1 LISDHVLRNSSAPP
15 IPPQAVSGPVQACRF
30 TVNLHTRVISLLLVA
45 GKVDHVAQSDAIARV
60 IAFAPYASEL
70 RNHVAAI
77 LQSPMFKVSPR
88 SQHLLQYVVDKALD
102 GDFDLL
108 KERLIGTE
116 LFGRPSDYDTGE
128 DAIVRVA
135 ASDLRKRLLQ
145 FYGSGGAGGRI
156 RIDLPTGSYIPAFS
170 VDESSVAESVRTP
183 KPSSEPAIPA
193 PPLEPQPAP
202 RNWTRVRKL
211 AGIVAAVGLML
222 GVSFVLSRTS
232 APASPKSLPWS
243 ALFSGTAPQT
253 NVILSDTN
261 ISALQ
266 FLLGFR
272 LPLSDYANRRYMP
285 NLDRPLSPEM
295 DRVARGFTG
304 IDYTAATSAID
315 AVTVLRVAQIAGAYS
330 SRMKVRPARSL
341 QLRDF
346 ETDENFILLGSP
358 SSDPWCSLF
367 AEQLDFAFDYDSQL
381 HTEFLRNNH
390 PRPGELARYV
400 PTALGGA
407 TGMTFGIIAFT
418 RNPNHLGHVL
428 ILAGTTAESTEAG
441 AKLVS
446 DLDKFPAILRRYGIA
461 GSGSPR
467 HFEIL
472 LGVEAMAGAPERSE
486 ILAVHT
492 LADPPVAR

>member
-1 LISDHVLRNSSAPP
+1 
-15 IPPQAVSGPVQACRF
+15 
-30 TVNLHTRVISLLLVA
+30 
-45 GKVDHVAQSDAIARV
+45 
-60 IAFAPYASEL
+60 
-70 RNHVAAI
+70 
-77 LQSPMFKVSPR
+77 MFKASPR
-88 SQHLLQYVVDKALD
+88 SQHLLQYVVEKALD

-116 LFGRPSDYDTGE
+116 LFGRRSDYDTGE

-145 FYGSGGAGGRI
+145 FYGSGGASGRV
-156 RIDLPTGSYIPAFS
+156 RIDLPPGSYIPAFS
-170 VDESSVAESVRTP
+170 IDESSIAEVARAP
-183 KPSSEPAIPA
+183 KPPGDPAIPVEPLKPQAA
-193 PPLEPQPAP
+193 PGK
-202 RNWTRVRKL
+202 WTRGRKFAAL
-211 AGIVAAVGLML
+211 IAAAGILVATALL
-222 GVSFVLSRTS
+222 LSRTS
-232 APASPKSLPWS
+232 APPSPKSLPWS
-243 ALFSGTAPQT
+243 ALFSRTAPQT

-266 FLLGFR
+266 YLLGFR

-285 NLDRPLSPEM
+285 NLDRPLSPDM

-304 IDYTAATSAID
+304 IDYTAATAAID

-346 ETDENFILLGSP
+346 ETEENFILLGSP
-358 SSDPWCSLF
+358 ASDPWCSLF
-367 AEQLDFAFDYDSQL
+367 AEQLDFAFDYDTEL

-390 PRPGELARYV
+390 PQPGELARYV
-400 PTALGGA
+400 PTARGGA
-407 TGMTFGIIAFT
+407 TGRTFGIIAFT
-418 RNPNHLGHVL
+418 RNPNHGGHVL

-441 AKLVS
+441 VKLVS
-446 DLDKFPAILRRYGIA
+446 DLDKFPAVLRNYGVSE
-461 GSGSPR
+461 SGAPR

-472 LGVEAMAGAPERSE
+472 LGVEAMAGTPERSE

-492 LADPPVAR
+492 LADPPAR